1 MKYLK
6 KYSKVFEWKSEP
18 IPDNFIELQSIGHVL
33 DPDTGRVY
41 AILTRGG
48 YDIENPYWVE
58 DEMGNLS
65 DEDINTVYKY
75 ITYSKD
81 VIDVDDELL
90 GNIKDFL
97 LDLTDNSYK
106 VSVGIEA
113 NTVHV
118 LTKSFGRDRDWY
130 HYVDLFPK
138 FLKMVKGSDKYT
150 YSINIKGN
158 YSSKFESNITDEELV
173 SNIVSLISYLNDS
186 KYTIDYISIRGRAN
200 SNYFSRITGKWI
212 GDWYKEGDLDYIEK
226 LLSGKV
232 DDIKSE
238 FSILIK

>member
-1 MKYLK
+1 
-6 KYSKVFEWKSEP
+6 
-18 IPDNFIELQSIGHVL
+18 
-33 DPDTGRVY
+33 
-41 AILTRGG
+41 
-48 YDIENPYWVE
+48 
-58 DEMGNLS
+58 
-65 DEDINTVYKY
+65 
-75 ITYSKD
+75 
-81 VIDVDDELL
+81 
-90 GNIKDFL
+90 
-97 LDLTDNSYK
+97 
-106 VSVGIEA
+106 
-113 NTVHV
+113 
-118 LTKSFGRDRDWY
+118 
-130 HYVDLFPK
+130 
-138 FLKMVKGSDKYT
+138 MVKGSDKYT

>member
-18 IPDNFIELQSIGHVL
+18 IPDNFIKLQSIGHVL

-41 AILTRGG
+41 AMFTRGG
-48 YDIENPYWVE
+48 YDIENPYWIE
-58 DEMGNLS
+58 DEEGLS
-65 DEDINTVYKY
+65 DEDIKTIDKY

-90 GNIKDFL
+90 SNVKDFL

-113 NTVHV
+113 NTIHV

-138 FLKMVKGSDKYT
+138 YLKMVKGSDKYT

-173 SNIVSLISYLNDS
+173 SNIVSLLSYLNDS

-200 SNYFSRITGKWI
+200 SNYFRKMDDII
-212 GDWYKEGDLDYIEK
+212 GDLDHIEK